1 MVARYEPVGV
11 NEAFIP
17 WRSIAVAKRCKPV
30 DLVRAIIAAFLVSL
44 LLSPLGGSWQRL
56 AASEQLT
63 VKQNGKLSRLMGEIL
78 VEAQDG
84 GLLFLARDGGLWIV
98 QPEELQQR
106 KPLPQEVKPLS
117 QTEMSAQ
124 LVKEMPTG
132 FRIHKT
138 ANFLICY
145 NTSKA
150 YAQWC
155 GALYERLYR
164 AFYGYWKTAGIT
176 LEEPRYPLVA
186 MIFEDRQTYLKYSRL
201 DLGTAATAA
210 IGYYNMRTNRT
221 IAYDLTGVE
230 GLVGGPQRFSSASHI
245 NRVLS
250 QPAAERTVATIVHE
264 ATHQLAYNSGLQRRY
279 ADNPFWVSEGM
290 AIFFETPDLKSTKG
304 WRTLGGINRVNLFNF
319 RKYLSGRPADS
330 LQTLLSTDERF
341 RDPDQAASA
350 YAEAWA
356 LNYFLLR
363 TRKDQYVTFLQKLA
377 AQSPL
382 TPADEARRLS
392 EFKAV
397 FGGDMQKF
405 DKEFIRYMSRIR

>member
-1 MVARYEPVGV
+1 M
-11 NEAFIP
+11 
-17 WRSIAVAKRCKPV
+17 AKRSGPV
-30 DLVRAIIAAFLVSL
+30 EIIQAISVTFLTCL
-44 LLSPLGGSWQRL
+44 LLSAVLEPLQPI

-63 VKQNGKLSRLMGEIL
+63 VKQNGKLTRLTGEIL

-84 GLLFLARDGGLWIV
+84 GLLFVARDGALWIV
-98 QPEELQQR
+98 QPEQLQQR
-106 KPLPQEVKPLS
+106 KRLAQEALPWS
-117 QTEMSAQ
+117 QTEMSSQ
-124 LVKEMPTG
+124 LVKEMPAG

-138 ANFLICY
+138 AHFLICY

-164 AFYGYWKTAGIT
+164 AFYGYWKSAGIT
-176 LEEPRYPLVA
+176 LHEPRYPLVA
-186 MIFEDRQTYLKYSRL
+186 MVFENRQTYLEYSRL
-201 DLGTAATAA
+201 DLGSAATAA
-210 IGYYNMRTNRT
+210 IGYYNIRTNRT

-230 GLVGGPQRFSSASHI
+230 QLKGGPQRFSSASHI

-250 QPAAERTVATIVHE
+250 QPAAERTVATVVHE
-264 ATHQLAYNSGLQRRY
+264 ATHQLAYNSGLQQRY

-304 WRTLGGINRVNLFNF
+304 WRTLGGVNRVNLFNF
-319 RKYLSGRPADS
+319 RKYLRQRPGDS
-330 LQTLLSTDERF
+330 LQTLLSTDQRF
-341 RDPDQAASA
+341 RDPALAASA

-363 TRKDQYVTFLQKLA
+363 TRKDQYVTFLRKLA

-382 TPADEARRLS
+382 TPVDEVRRLS
-392 EFKAV
+392 EFKAA
-397 FGGDMQKF
+397 FGGDLQKF
-405 DKEFIRYMSRIR
+405 DTEFIRYMSRIR

>member
-1 MVARYEPVGV
+1 M
-11 NEAFIP
+11 
-17 WRSIAVAKRCKPV
+17 VAKRSGPV
-30 DLVRAIIAAFLVSL
+30 EIIQAISVTFLTCLVLNAVLG
-44 LLSPLGGSWQRL
+44 PLQPS

-63 VKQNGKLSRLMGEIL
+63 VKQNGKSTRLTGEIL

-84 GLLFLARDGGLWIV
+84 GLLFVARDGAFWIV
-98 QPEELQQR
+98 QPEQLQQR
-106 KPLPQEVKPLS
+106 KRLAQETLPLS
-117 QTEMSAQ
+117 QTEMSSQ
-124 LVKEMPTG
+124 LVKEMPAG

-138 ANFLICY
+138 AHFLICY

-176 LEEPRYPLVA
+176 LHEARYPLVA
-186 MIFEDRQTYLKYSRL
+186 MVFEDRQTYLKYSRL

-230 GLVGGPQRFSSASHI
+230 GLKGGPQRFSSASHI

-250 QPAAERTVATIVHE
+250 QPAAERTVATVVHE
-264 ATHQLAYNSGLQRRY
+264 ATHQLAYNSGLQQRY

-304 WRTLGGINRVNLFNF
+304 WRTLGGVNRVNLFNF
-319 RKYLSGRPADS
+319 RKYLRQRPEDS
-330 LQTLLSTDERF
+330 LQTLLATDQRF
-341 RDPDQAASA
+341 RDPALAASA

-363 TRKDQYVTFLQKLA
+363 AKKDQYVTFLRKLA
-377 AQSPL
+377 AQAPL

-397 FGGDMQKF
+397 FGGDLQKF
-405 DKEFIRYMSRIR
+405 DAEFIRYMSRIR

>member
-1 MVARYEPVGV
+1 MV
-11 NEAFIP
+11 
-17 WRSIAVAKRCKPV
+17 KRCEIV
-30 DLVRAIIAAFLVSL
+30 DRVRPASVVLLIVLILCQLCGSSL
-44 LLSPLGGSWQRL
+44 SVF
-56 AASEQLT
+56 ASEQLT
-63 VKQNGKLSRLMGEIL
+63 IKQNGRTARLSGEIL

-84 GLLFLARDGGLWIV
+84 GLLFLARDGALWIV
-98 QPEELQQR
+98 QPEELLQR
-106 KPLPQEVKPLS
+106 KRLSQDVRPFS

-124 LVKEMPTG
+124 LMKEMPVG
-132 FRIHKT
+132 CRIHKT
-138 ANFLICY
+138 AHFLICY

-176 LEEPRYPLVA
+176 LQEPDYPLVA
-186 MIFEDRQTYLKYSRL
+186 MVFEDRQTYLKYSRH

-230 GLVGGPQRFSSASHI
+230 GVTGGSQRLSSASHI

-304 WRTLGGINRVNLFNF
+304 WRTLGGVNRVNLFNF
-319 RKYLSGRPADS
+319 RKYLSNRPADS
-330 LQTLLSTDERF
+330 LQTLLLTDERF

-363 TRKDQYVTFLQKLA
+363 TRKSQYVTFLQKLA
-377 AQSPL
+377 AQTPL
-382 TPADEARRLS
+382 TQADETRRLS
-392 EFKAV
+392 EFKGV
-397 FGGDMQKF
+397 FGEDLQKF
-405 DKEFIRYMSRIR
+405 DAEFLRYMSRVR

>member
-1 MVARYEPVGV
+1 MV
-11 NEAFIP
+11 
-17 WRSIAVAKRCKPV
+17 KRCEIV
-30 DLVRAIIAAFLVSL
+30 DLVRASFVTLLVAV
-44 LLSPLGGSWQRL
+44 LLSQWCGSWQSL
-56 AASEQLT
+56 FASEQLT
-63 VKQNGKLSRLMGEIL
+63 VKQNGKTSRLSGEIM

-84 GLLFLARDGGLWIV
+84 GLLFLARDGALWIV
-98 QPEELQQR
+98 QPEELLQR
-106 KPLPQEVKPLS
+106 KRLSQEVKPLS

-124 LVKEMPTG
+124 LMKEMPTG

-138 ANFLICY
+138 AHFLICY

-176 LEEPRYPLVA
+176 LQEPRYPLVA
-186 MIFEDRQTYLKYSRL
+186 MVFEDRQTYLKYSRL

-230 GLVGGPQRFSSASHI
+230 GVAGGSQRLSSASHI

-304 WRTLGGINRVNLFNF
+304 WRTLGGVNRVNLFNF
-319 RKYLSGRPADS
+319 RKYLSARPADS
-330 LQTLLSTDERF
+330 LQTLFLTDERF
-341 RDPDQAASA
+341 RDPEQAADA

-382 TPADEARRLS
+382 TPADDARRLS

-397 FGGDMQKF
+397 FGEDLQKL
-405 DKEFIRYMSRIR
+405 DTEFLRYMRRIR